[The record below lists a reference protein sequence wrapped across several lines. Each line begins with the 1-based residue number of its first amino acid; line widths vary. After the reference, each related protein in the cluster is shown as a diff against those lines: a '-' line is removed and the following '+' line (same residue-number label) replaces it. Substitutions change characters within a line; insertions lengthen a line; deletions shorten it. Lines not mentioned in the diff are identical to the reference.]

1 MPFDVSSSP
10 DWVKDAIFYHIF
22 PDRFHNGDASN
33 DPANC
38 EPWGNLPTPTNF
50 FGGDLAGIF
59 AKMDYLEKLKVNALY
74 LTPIFKAET
83 NHKYDTTDYY
93 TVDPAFGTNA
103 VLRALVEGLHQR
115 DMHIILDGV
124 FNHTGAMFPQ
134 F

>member
-1 MPFDVSSSP
+1 
-10 DWVKDAIFYHIF
+10 
-22 PDRFHNGDASN
+22 
-33 DPANC
+33 
-38 EPWGNLPTPTNF
+38 
-50 FGGDLAGIF
+50 
-59 AKMDYLEKLKVNALY
+59 MDYLEKLKVNALY

-134 F
+134 IPESVGGERKIPVWRLVFRA